1 MQYRI
6 RVIVHSDAFHQPVRF
21 MVEAPE
27 ALARKLMATP
37 VKSVTIGVEATGG
50 VILDKT
56 PLLDFK

>member
-6 RVIVHSDAFHQPVRF
+6 RVIVHTDEYHQPVRF
-21 MVEAPE
+21 MVDAPE
-27 ALARKLMATP
+27 ELARRLMSTP

-50 VILDKT
+50 ELLDTT